1 MIDNLRLFLL
11 GLWLGA
17 AVLFSA
23 VVAPTAF
30 HVLRAFNLPNAG
42 EIAGTIVSHT
52 LSVVNTSG
60 FVLSLILMVIAFG
73 LKRKYSRGRLVAQM
87 ILLATM
93 AITTAV
99 GEWIIAAR
107 MRALRAAMM
116 VPIDQVAAGDPKR
129 VAFAALHGY
138 SVAALGVAIIA
149 ALLAC
154 FIVRNRSRTLH
165 EWERAGSG
173 NYRAH

>member
-1 MIDNLRLFLL
+1 MNNLRLFLL

-30 HVLRAFNLPNAG
+30 HVLRSFNLPNAG

-52 LSVVNTSG
+52 LSIVNISG
-60 FVLSLILMVIAFG
+60 FVLSLILMVVALG
-73 LKRKYSRGRLVAQM
+73 LKRNYSRGRLTAQM

-93 AITTAV
+93 AIATAV

-107 MRALRAAMM
+107 MRALRAAMV
-116 VPIDQVAAGDPKR
+116 VPIDQVSVSDPKR
-129 VAFAALHGY
+129 MAFAALHGY

-154 FIVRNRSRTLH
+154 FIVGNRSRTLH
-165 EWERAGSG
+165 EWERTGSG
-173 NYRAH
+173 NYRAR

>member
-1 MIDNLRLFLL
+1 MMNNLRLFLL

-30 HVLRAFNLPNAG
+30 RVLRSFNLPNAG

-52 LSVVNTSG
+52 LSIVNTSG

-73 LKRKYSRGRLVAQM
+73 LKRNYSRGRLTAQM
-87 ILLATM
+87 VLLATM

-99 GEWIIAAR
+99 GEWVIAAR
-107 MRALRAAMM
+107 MRALRVAMI
-116 VPIDQVAAGDPKR
+116 VPIDQVSATDPKR

-149 ALLAC
+149 AILAC
-154 FIVRNRSRTLH
+154 FVVGNRSRTLH
-165 EWERAGSG
+165 ESERTGSG
-173 NYRAH
+173 DYRAR

>member
-1 MIDNLRLFLL
+1 MNNVRLFLL

-23 VVAPTAF
+23 VVAPTSF
-30 HVLRAFNLPNAG
+30 RVLRGFNLPNAG

-52 LSVVNTSG
+52 LSVVNISG
-60 FVLSLILMVIAFG
+60 LSVSLLLMVIALG
-73 LKRKYSRGRLVAQM
+73 LRRNYSRGRLAAQLV
-87 ILLATM
+87 LLAFM
-93 AITTAV
+93 AVTTSA

-107 MRALRAAMM
+107 MRALRAAMI
-116 VPIDQVAAGDPKR
+116 VPIDQVSLDDPKR

-149 ALLAC
+149 ALLVC
-154 FIVRNRSRTLH
+154 FVVRNRSRTLH
-165 EWERAGSG
+165 EWERTGGG
-173 NYRAH
+173 NYRTR

>member
-1 MIDNLRLFLL
+1 MNNVRLFLL

-23 VVAPTAF
+23 VVAPTSF
-30 HVLRAFNLPNAG
+30 RVLRGFNLPNAG

-52 LSVVNTSG
+52 LSVINISG
-60 FVLSLILMVIAFG
+60 FFLSLVLMVIAFG
-73 LKRKYSRGRLVAQM
+73 LRRNYSRGRLSAQ
-87 ILLATM
+87 IVLLAIM
-93 AITTAV
+93 AVTTAT

-107 MRALRAAMM
+107 MRALRAAMI
-116 VPIDQVAAGDPKR
+116 VPIDQVSLSDPKR

-149 ALLAC
+149 ALLVC
-154 FIVRNRSRTLH
+154 FVVRNRSRTLH
-165 EWERAGSG
+165 EWERTGGG
-173 NYRAH
+173 NYRTR

>member
-1 MIDNLRLFLL
+1 MNNLRLFLL

-30 HVLRAFNLPNAG
+30 HVLRSFNLPNAG

-52 LSVVNTSG
+52 LSIVNISG
-60 FVLSLILMVIAFG
+60 FVLSLILMAVALG
-73 LKRKYSRGRLVAQM
+73 LARNHSRGRLTAQM

-93 AITTAV
+93 AIATAL

-107 MRALRAAMM
+107 MRALRAAMV
-116 VPIDQVAAGDPKR
+116 VPIDQVSASDPKR
-129 VAFAALHGY
+129 MAFAALHGY

-154 FIVRNRSRTLH
+154 FIVGNRSRTLH
-165 EWERAGSG
+165 EWERTGSG
-173 NYRAH
+173 NYRAR

>member
-1 MIDNLRLFLL
+1 MNNVRLFLL

-23 VVAPTAF
+23 VVAPTSF
-30 HVLRAFNLPNAG
+30 RVLRGFNLPNAG

-52 LSVVNTSG
+52 LSVVNISG
-60 FVLSLILMVIAFG
+60 FFLSLVLMVIAFG
-73 LKRKYSRGRLVAQM
+73 LRRNYSRGRLTAQ
-87 ILLATM
+87 IVLLAIM
-93 AITTAV
+93 AVTTAT

-107 MRALRAAMM
+107 MRSLRAAMM
-116 VPIDQVAAGDPKR
+116 VAIDQVSLSDPRR

-149 ALLAC
+149 ALLVC
-154 FIVRNRSRTLH
+154 FVVRNRSRTLH
-165 EWERAGSG
+165 EWERTGGG
-173 NYRAH
+173 NYRTR

>member
-1 MIDNLRLFLL
+1 MNNLRLFLL

-30 HVLRAFNLPNAG
+30 HVLRSFNLPNAA

-52 LSVVNTSG
+52 LSVVNISG
-60 FVLSLILMVIAFG
+60 FILSLILIVIAFG
-73 LKRKYSRGRLVAQM
+73 LKRNYSRGRLTAQM

-107 MRALRAAMM
+107 MRVLRAAMI
-116 VPIDQVAAGDPKR
+116 VPIDQVPASDPRR

-154 FIVRNRSRTLH
+154 VIVGKRGRTLH
-165 EWERAGSG
+165 EWEKTGSG
-173 NYRAH
+173 NYRAR

>member
-1 MIDNLRLFLL
+1 MNNFRLFLL

-17 AVLFSA
+17 TVLFSV

-30 HVLRAFNLPNAG
+30 HVLRNFNLPNAG

-52 LSVVNTSG
+52 LSVVNISG
-60 FVLSLILMVIAFG
+60 FVLSLLLMVIAFA
-73 LKRKYSRGRLVAQM
+73 LKRNSSRGRLTAQM

-93 AITTAV
+93 AITTALS
-99 GEWIIAAR
+99 EWVIAAR

-116 VPIDQVAAGDPKR
+116 VPIDQVSASDPKR

-154 FIVRNRSRTLH
+154 FIVGNRSRTLH
-165 EWERAGSG
+165 EWERTGSG
-173 NYRAH
+173 NYRAR

>member
-1 MIDNLRLFLL
+1 MNNFRLFLL

-30 HVLRAFNLPNAG
+30 RVLRGFNLPNAG

-52 LSVVNTSG
+52 LSVVNISG
-60 FVLSLILMVIAFG
+60 FVLSLILMVIALG
-73 LKRKYSRGRLVAQM
+73 LKRNHSRGRLTTQM
-87 ILLATM
+87 VLLAIIT
-93 AITTAV
+93 ITTAV

-107 MRALRAAMM
+107 MRALRAAMV
-116 VPIDQVAAGDPKR
+116 VPIDQVPASDPKR

-149 ALLAC
+149 ALLLC
-154 FIVRNRSRTLH
+154 FVVRNRSRTLH
-165 EWERAGSG
+165 EWERTGGG
-173 NYRAH
+173 NYRTR

>member
-1 MIDNLRLFLL
+1 MNNFRLFLL

-30 HVLRAFNLPNAG
+30 RVLRGFNLPNAG

-52 LSVVNTSG
+52 LSVVNISG
-60 FVLSLILMVIAFG
+60 FVISLILMVIALG
-73 LKRKYSRGRLVAQM
+73 LRRNDSRSRITAQM
-87 ILLATM
+87 VLLAIIT
-93 AITTAV
+93 ITTAV

-107 MRALRAAMM
+107 MRALRAAMI
-116 VPIDQVAAGDPKR
+116 VPIDQVPASDPKR

-149 ALLAC
+149 ALLLY
-154 FIVRNRSRTLH
+154 FVVRNRSRTLH
-165 EWERAGSG
+165 EWERTGGG
-173 NYRAH
+173 NYRAR